1 MKRLKTICL
10 NFLNFWV
17 SLNVFAQN
25 NKSKKIASFEN
36 FSKNAKRRFA
46 RTSSHDLVCD
56 GIGEMI
62 VSIQ

>member
-10 NFLNFWV
+10 NFLNFRV

-36 FSKNAKRRFA
+36 FSKNAKRRFT
-46 RTSSHDLVCD
+46 RTSSYDLVCD